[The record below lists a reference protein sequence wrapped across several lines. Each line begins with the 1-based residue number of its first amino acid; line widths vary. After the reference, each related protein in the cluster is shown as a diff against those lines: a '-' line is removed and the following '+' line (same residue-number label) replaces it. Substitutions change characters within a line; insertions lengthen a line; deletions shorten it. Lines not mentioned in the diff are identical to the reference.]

1 MSMQKIS
8 ADDFKIAV
16 VDSSQHQPIIAFFTA
31 ANCEP
36 CDQVKALLETAA
48 ETYEGRLH
56 IAEIDVEDESFA
68 AILDEYDI
76 SSIPCIRVVEK
87 TNLVAQ
93 ASGVLNKT
101 QLDELLEPYVL
112 TEKQHRLHELEKR
125 VELLVSVEQYDEAQ
139 ELTMKHYR
147 EYEDEEVTL
156 FLLAIFLKSGQ
167 TEEAKRLLSEMPEE
181 LIDDERVELVK
192 QTIGEMQAQV
202 SNVMMPH

>member
-36 CDQVKALLETAA
+36 CDQVKALLEAAA

-56 IAEIDVEDESFA
+56 IAEIDVEDESFD